1 MTDKNKK
8 VDRKNKEVIPTID
21 VNLPQ
26 DIVSGKKV
34 KVKEVFNSDFSK
46 EGVSRLSSLYKST
59 NKEDNSKEF
68 YDLAETFEKAFH
80 LEQDQ
85 IKKEKRN
92 HPVERAS
99 INKKIRGLLPLKKKD
114 DSGKPLPMK
123 SFENKFSRASMLGE
137 ILFLGTAQIKIEDN
151 KGKKQMTANW
161 SEIQPTITIKEGGLT
176 NEIPTPSDRRIN
188 LSFEQMEKT
197 HREKIRGIIT
207 NKDTGGKGGST
218 VSNPLEGFISFMQ
231 IHIKD
236 NYKMNTL
243 AEKINGTNWSGKD
256 VNVGGIIDDGS
267 FIGIAKDFS
276 EKLSLAL
283 NSLDN
288 ELVKEETSS
297 KGPVGLSKKLA
308 IGVRA

>member
-1 MTDKNKK
+1 MELEDCLNKFLFLNKK
-8 VDRKNKEVIPTID
+8 A
-21 VNLPQ
+21 L
-26 DIVSGKKV
+26 KKI
-34 KVKEVFNSDFSK
+34 NH
-46 EGVSRLSSLYKST
+46 
-59 NKEDNSKEF
+59 NSKEF

-207 NKDTGGKGGST
+207 NKDTGKGGST
-218 VSNPLEGFISFMQ
+218 VSNPLEGFISFMET
-231 IHIKD
+231 HNKD

-243 AEKINGTNWSGKD
+243 AEKIANTDWSSKD
-256 VNVGGIIDDGS
+256 VNVEGIIDEGL
-267 FIGIAKDFS
+267 FISMAKTFS

-283 NSLDN
+283 NKLEADLVN
-288 ELVKEETSS
+288 EDIN
-297 KGPVGLSKKLA
+297 KKKVA
-308 IGVRA
+308 VNG

>member
-92 HPVERAS
+92 HPVERAT

-176 NEIPTPSDRRIN
+176 NEIPTPADRRIN

-207 NKDTGGKGGST
+207 NKDTGKGGST
-218 VSNPLEGFISFMQ
+218 VSNPLEGFISFMET
-231 IHIKD
+231 HNKD

-243 AEKINGTNWSGKD
+243 AEKIANTDWSSKD
-256 VNVGGIIDDGS
+256 VNVEGIIDEGL
-267 FIGIAKDFS
+267 FISMATTFS

-283 NSLDN
+283 NKLETD
-288 ELVKEETSS
+288 LIKEETS

>member
-26 DIVSGKKV
+26 DIVSGKRV

-99 INKKIRGLLPLKKKD
+99 INKKIRGLLHLKKKD

-151 KGKKQMTANW
+151 KGKNDKGDDALEFES
-161 SEIQPTITIKEGGLT
+161 SE
-176 NEIPTPSDRRIN
+176 
-188 LSFEQMEKT
+188 
-197 HREKIRGIIT
+197 
-207 NKDTGGKGGST
+207 
-218 VSNPLEGFISFMQ
+218 
-231 IHIKD
+231 
-236 NYKMNTL
+236 
-243 AEKINGTNWSGKD
+243 
-256 VNVGGIIDDGS
+256 
-267 FIGIAKDFS
+267 
-276 EKLSLAL
+276 
-283 NSLDN
+283 
-288 ELVKEETSS
+288 
-297 KGPVGLSKKLA
+297 
-308 IGVRA
+308 

>member
-26 DIVSGKKV
+26 DIVKGKKV

-92 HPVERAS
+92 HPVERTA

-197 HREKIRGIIT
+197 HREKIRGIFKDKDP
-207 NKDTGGKGGST
+207 KDTGGKGGST
-218 VSNPLEGFISFMQ
+218 VSNPLEGFISFMET
-231 IHIKD
+231 HNKD

-243 AEKINGTNWSGKD
+243 AEKIANTDWSSKD
-256 VNVGGIIDDGS
+256 VNVEGIIDEGL
-267 FIGIAKDFS
+267 FISMAKTFS

-283 NSLDN
+283 NKLEADLVN
-288 ELVKEETSS
+288 EDIN
-297 KGPVGLSKKLA
+297 KKKVA
-308 IGVRA
+308 ING

>member
-8 VDRKNKEVIPTID
+8 VDRKNNTVVPTID

-26 DIVSGKKV
+26 DIVKGKKV

-92 HPVERAS
+92 HPVERAT

-176 NEIPTPSDRRIN
+176 NEIPTPTDRRIN

-197 HREKIRGIIT
+197 HREKIRGIFKD
-207 NKDTGGKGGST
+207 KDTGKGGST
-218 VSNPLEGFISFMQ
+218 VSNPLEGFISFM
-231 IHIKD
+231 IAHNGD
-236 NYKMNTL
+236 NYKMETL
-243 AEKINGTNWSGKD
+243 ARKIKSTDWSSKD
-256 VNVGGIIDDGS
+256 VNVDGLIDNGEFLD
-267 FIGIAKDFS
+267 IAKTFNENISRAFDKV
-276 EKLSLAL
+276 EKE
-283 NSLDN
+283 D
-288 ELVKEETSS
+288 EEQDTPT
-297 KGPVGLSKKLA
+297 KGPMGLSKKLA
-308 IGVRA
+308 IGGVRA

>member
-21 VNLPQ
+21 VSLPQ

-92 HPVERAS
+92 HPVERAT

-176 NEIPTPSDRRIN
+176 NEIPTPTDRRIN

-197 HREKIRGIIT
+197 HREKIRGIFKD
-207 NKDTGGKGGST
+207 KDTGKGGST
-218 VSNPLEGFISFMQ
+218 VSNPLEGFISFM
-231 IHIKD
+231 IAHNGD
-236 NYKMNTL
+236 NYKMETL
-243 AEKINGTNWSGKD
+243 ARKIKSTDWSSKD
-256 VNVGGIIDDGS
+256 VNVDGLIDNGEFLDIS
-267 FIGIAKDFS
+267 KTFNENISRAFDKV
-276 EKLSLAL
+276 EKE
-283 NSLDN
+283 D
-288 ELVKEETSS
+288 EEQDTPT

-308 IGVRA
+308 IGGVRA

>member
-92 HPVERAS
+92 HPVERTA

-197 HREKIRGIIT
+197 HREKIRGIFKDKDP
-207 NKDTGGKGGST
+207 KDTGGKGGST
-218 VSNPLEGFISFMQ
+218 VSNPLEGFISFMET
-231 IHIKD
+231 HNKD

-243 AEKINGTNWSGKD
+243 AEKIANTDWSSKD
-256 VNVGGIIDDGS
+256 VNVEGIIDEGL
-267 FIGIAKDFS
+267 FISMAKTFS

-283 NSLDN
+283 NKLEADLVN
-288 ELVKEETSS
+288 EDIN
-297 KGPVGLSKKLA
+297 KKKVA
-308 IGVRA
+308 VNG